1 MYQLHHFE
9 SLRHIFN
16 CLLLLMIQKDIF
28 CCPSVCQ
35 QCIRRQVDC
44 RNSSLSF
51 IPNNFS
57 QNTLFLYLSGNN
69 ISRINPNALIS
80 LQQLV
85 VLHLDN
91 SGIVYVYPNIFAEL
105 KKLWYLQLNNNHIK
119 YLYPGTFEGLS
130 NLHSLYLQNNEIDF
144 VSEGLFG
151 NLTSVHYLMLQN
163 NHLRILGSRIFF
175 GMVNLRILNLAN
187 NKISQ
192 ISDRAF
198 QHLDNLTGLHLE
210 GNNLTCVPSTA
221 FLVLRKLQK
230 LSLSQNPV
238 GSILPFAFKGL
249 SKLEYLFLK
258 SAKINTVNA
267 NGFSGLVS
275 LKKLVLSDNNLVN
288 INSHTFSL
296 LGHLQFLYLDRNKI
310 IDISGN
316 TFEAIGLS
324 LKILDLSFNNL
335 TFLQPIVLKPLVS
348 LTHLQANYNPWN
360 CSCKLHRLMNWL
372 AAASFSVKLL
382 CQSPSSLHGRYI
394 NYASLHLFK
403 NCFNSTN
410 LDIFKNSKSAGIQQ
424 SFTTSLMAQNMYL
437 TRNTVKE
444 QLNFNANAVTSL
456 VKASYTS
463 AYQNLNEENSS
474 RKSKQEQIATQTIPA
489 NLTMKE
495 NKVLFPEAVSVS
507 FKTSLI
513 CSQQVEKLKQA
524 FDILLSF
531 FILACAMVFF
541 LFYKII
547 KLKQKHNVQKNS
559 DNAIEYYGFYQAGS
573 YNVTVP
579 QNPLGSSE
587 LDPVDLSKS
596 TALENQAQVI
606 LFEHSAL

>member
-16 CLLLLMIQKDIF
+16 CLLMMMIQKDIF

-35 QCIRRQVDC
+35 QCIVRQVDC

-69 ISRINPNALIS
+69 ISHINPNALIS

-105 KKLWYLQLNNNHIK
+105 KKLWHLQLNNNHIK
-119 YLYPGTFEGLS
+119 YLYLGTFEGLS

-151 NLTSVHYLMLQN
+151 NLTSVHYL
-163 NHLRILGSRIFF
+163 IRIFF
-175 GMVNLRILNLAN
+175 DMINLRILNL
-187 NKISQ
+187 
-192 ISDRAF
+192 
-198 QHLDNLTGLHLE
+198 HLDNLKGLHLE

-221 FLVLRKLQK
+221 FLVLRKLRK

-238 GSILPFAFKGL
+238 GSIPPFAFKGL

-258 SAKINTVNA
+258 SAKINTVTA
-267 NGFSGLVS
+267 NGFSGLVN

-296 LGHLQFLYLDRNKI
+296 LSHLQFLYLDRNKI

-382 CQSPSSLHGRYI
+382 CKSPSSLHGRYI
-394 NYASLHLFK
+394 NYVSLHLFK
-403 NCFNSTN
+403 NCFNGTN

-463 AYQNLNEENSS
+463 RRQQQILSTSS
-474 RKSKQEQIATQTIPA
+474 H
-489 NLTMKE
+489 
-495 NKVLFPEAVSVS
+495 
-507 FKTSLI
+507 
-513 CSQQVEKLKQA
+513 
-524 FDILLSF
+524 
-531 FILACAMVFF
+531 
-541 LFYKII
+541 II
-547 KLKQKHNVQKNS
+547 FV
-559 DNAIEYYGFYQAGS
+559 
-573 YNVTVP
+573 
-579 QNPLGSSE
+579 
-587 LDPVDLSKS
+587 
-596 TALENQAQVI
+596 AL
-606 LFEHSAL
+606 